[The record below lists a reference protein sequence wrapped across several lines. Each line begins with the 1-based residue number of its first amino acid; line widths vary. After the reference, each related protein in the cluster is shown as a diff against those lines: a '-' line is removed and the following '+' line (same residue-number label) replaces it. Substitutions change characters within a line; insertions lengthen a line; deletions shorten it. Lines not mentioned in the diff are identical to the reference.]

1 MKHFSFKIVVL
12 CILLPPLM
20 YLGTIRL
27 AERYFQT
34 RYTNE
39 LENTYLG
46 DTRRLYDGSVRLGDA
61 VSANVQRFLRSKPL
75 IGRGLTVKVTVV
87 TGKGMILYPA
97 VFNQEEAAPAVMN
110 PMAVAAENFDLLQ
123 NRIILTLDASVRHL
137 GLFPNLILLF
147 YVALAGLAL
156 FLHYRAAS
164 KKYQQEEASRGA
176 EMQILL
182 QKEAAVTGRLSD
194 LDREKGTL
202 TVELNRLKETLA
214 DEKSR
219 ASHNEDALIE
229 EIESLEGELDTN
241 IERQS
246 DQQRQIDS
254 LKKKI
259 EQLEKSERRSE
270 KQRNKAAQDVG
281 RRFKTLYKNLVVA
294 ERAVDGFVDL
304 GDDIKIKAEEVIH
317 QLNENP
323 DQVIVKRK
331 VFIGKRD
338 GKSVKEVIFGYKGR
352 LYFRKN
358 QAGVVEVLA
367 IGDKN
372 TQSRE
377 LTYLS
382 SL

>member
-1 MKHFSFKIVVL
+1 LKHFSFKIVVL

-61 VSANVQRFLRSKPL
+61 VSANVERFLRSKPL

-87 TGKGMILYPA
+87 TGKGTILYPA
-97 VFNQEEAAPAVMN
+97 LFNQEEAAPVVMD

-123 NRIILTLDASVRHL
+123 NRIVLTLDASVRHL
-137 GLFPNLILLF
+137 DLLPNLILLF
-147 YVALAGLAL
+147 YVTLAGLVL

-164 KKYQQEEASRGA
+164 KKYQQEDGLRRA
-176 EMQILL
+176 EIQLL
-182 QKEAAVTGRLSD
+182 HQKEATVTGRLSD

-229 EIESLEGELDTN
+229 EIESLEGEINKN

-254 LKKKI
+254 LKKII
-259 EQLEKSERRSE
+259 EQLEKSGRRSE
-270 KQRNKAAQDVG
+270 KQRNKAALDVG
-281 RRFKTLYKNLVVA
+281 RRFKTLYKKLVVA
-294 ERAVDGFVDL
+294 ERALNGFVDL

-317 QLNENP
+317 QLNEDP
-323 DQVIVKRK
+323 DQVIIKRK

-338 GKSVKEVIFGYKGR
+338 GKSVMEVIFGYKGR

-382 SL
+382 NL

>member
-1 MKHFSFKIVVL
+1 
-12 CILLPPLM
+12 LPPLM

-34 RYTNE
+34 RFTSE

-61 VSANVQRFLRSKPL
+61 VSANVERFLRSKPL

-87 TGKGMILYPA
+87 TGKGTILYPA
-97 VFNQEEAAPAVMN
+97 LFNQEEAAPVVMD

-123 NRIILTLDASVRHL
+123 NRIVLTLDASVRHL
-137 GLFPNLILLF
+137 DLLPNLILLF
-147 YVALAGLAL
+147 YVTLAGLVL

-164 KKYQQEEASRGA
+164 KKYQQEDGLRRA
-176 EMQILL
+176 EIQLL
-182 QKEAAVTGRLSD
+182 HQKEATVTGRLSD

-229 EIESLEGELDTN
+229 EIESLEGEINKN

-254 LKKKI
+254 LKKII
-259 EQLEKSERRSE
+259 EQLEKSGRRSE
-270 KQRNKAAQDVG
+270 KQRNKAALDVG
-281 RRFKTLYKNLVVA
+281 RRFKTLYKKLVVA
-294 ERAVDGFVDL
+294 ERALNGFVDL

-323 DQVIVKRK
+323 DQVTVKRK

-338 GKSVKEVIFGYKGR
+338 GKSVMEVIFGYKGR
-352 LYFRKN
+352 LYFWKN
-358 QAGVVEVLA
+358 QAGMLEVLA

>member
-61 VSANVQRFLRSKPL
+61 VNANVQRFMRSKPL
-75 IGRGLTVKVTVV
+75 IGRGLAVKVTVV

-97 VFNQEEAAPAVMN
+97 VFNQEEAAPVVVD
-110 PMAVAAENFDLLQ
+110 PMAVATENFDLLQ

-137 GLFPNLILLF
+137 GLFSNLILLF
-147 YVALAGLAL
+147 YVALAGVAL

-164 KKYQQEEASRGA
+164 KKYQQEDASRRA
-176 EMQILL
+176 EIQLL
-182 QKEAAVTGRLSD
+182 HQKETTVTGRLSD
-194 LDREKGTL
+194 LEREKGTL

-229 EIESLEGELDTN
+229 EIESLEGELNTN

-246 DQQRQIDS
+246 DRQRQVDS

-358 QAGVVEVLA
+358 QAGMLEVLA